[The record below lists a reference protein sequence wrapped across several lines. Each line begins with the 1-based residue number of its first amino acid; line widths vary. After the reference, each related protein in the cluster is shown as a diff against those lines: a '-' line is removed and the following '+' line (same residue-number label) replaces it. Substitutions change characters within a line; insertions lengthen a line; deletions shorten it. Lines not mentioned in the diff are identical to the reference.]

1 MVLSQMIVT
10 RFWALVFGLVFCLCC
25 MAMPE
30 AEAALMIRVLLAR
43 DVQQVEISS
52 AQAIVVT
59 DDHQEAWSYRTT
71 IRIETRGRAMLLN
84 GKPVLADRLMLRAGS
99 HDLDL
104 WLAKKGNQTLRHAG
118 YEEDALQVGGA
129 IQLIRRGKSLLVVNH
144 VDLEEYVK
152 GVVPAEVNAAWHLE
166 MLKVQAVAARTY
178 ALYQQMLSAARHYD
192 VAAGVQDQVYRGR
205 RGIDARVALAV
216 ESTRGLVVT
225 YKGAPI
231 YAAYSSTVAG
241 VTEDAVNVWSK
252 DLPYL
257 KGVECPFDV
266 ESPFYQWKV
275 SLNLDMLEKHL
286 RKQGFSVG
294 TIREISPHTHSRA
307 GRVATLRIMHSEGEL
322 IIRGEDLRKAV
333 GYTVVPSTQFAIESI
348 GEMLVLSGY
357 GAGHAVGLC
366 QWGAKELAEL
376 GYSFASILSYY
387 YPGTELQDVSLT
399 QAPSMPVTIVPPS

>member
-1 MVLSQMIVT
+1 MITT
-10 RFWALVFGLVFCLCC
+10 RFLALVLGLGSCLSC

-30 AEAALMIRVLLAR
+30 AEAAPTIRVLLAR

-52 AQAIVVT
+52 TQTIVAT
-59 DDHQEAWSYRTT
+59 DHHQEAWSYRPTV
-71 IRIETRGRAMLLN
+71 RIEVRGRAMLMN
-84 GKPVLADRLMLRAGS
+84 GRPVLTDRLTLRAGS
-99 HDLDL
+99 HDLDV
-104 WLAKKGNQTLRHAG
+104 WLTKKRDQTLHHAD
-118 YEEDALQVGGA
+118 YEKDALQVSGA

-152 GVVPAEVNAAWHLE
+152 GVVPAEVNATWHFE

-178 ALYQQMLSAARHYD
+178 ALHQQMLSAARSYD
-192 VAAGVQDQVYRGR
+192 VAAGIQDQVYRGR
-205 RGIDARVALAV
+205 RGIDARVAQAV

-225 YKGAPI
+225 YRGAPI
-231 YAAYSSTVAG
+231 YAAFSSTAAG
-241 VTEDAVNVWSK
+241 VTEDAMNVWSK

-275 SLNLDMLEKHL
+275 SLKLDMLEKKL
-286 RKQGFSVG
+286 RKQGFSLR
-294 TIREISPHTHSRA
+294 TIVEISAVTHSRA
-307 GRVATLRIMHSEGEL
+307 GRVATLRIMHSDGEL

-333 GYTVVPSTQFAIESI
+333 GYTVVPSTQFTIESI
-348 GEMLVLSGY
+348 GEELILSGY

-376 GYSFASILSYY
+376 GYSFSSILSYY
-387 YPGTELQDVSLT
+387 YPGTELQDASLT
-399 QAPSMPVTIVPPS
+399 RAPPMPAAIVPPS